1 MQKTL
6 KRQRLYSIG
15 ISTVSSLIYRIV
27 IMIMITSE
35 DLYFSNI
42 EWLSKIGIA
51 SRALYLL
58 CFTFIS
64 SLWVDLVGEF
74 IQIKKNNMKKNLLK
88 VTKFNYFMIVSIY
101 TVTVLAIFHTLW
113 MGFSGIY
120 EFIVRKELVNE
131 HKYQVFTDIFIIGL
145 YPIES
150 SLQFLEAIGLL
161 YLFFFQARKE

>member
-1 MQKTL
+1 MCL
-6 KRQRLYSIG
+6 
-15 ISTVSSLIYRIV
+15 STIFSLTYRVV
-27 IMIMITSE
+27 IMIMITDD
-35 DLYFSNI
+35 DLYFSNY

-64 SLWVDLVGEF
+64 ALWVNLVNEF
-74 IQIKKNNMKKNLLK
+74 IKIKKENMKKNLMK
-88 VTKFNYFMIVSIY
+88 VSLFNNFMIISIY
-101 TVTVLAIFHTLW
+101 TVTALAVFHTFW
-113 MGFSGIY
+113 MGLSGIY

-150 SLQFLEAIGLL
+150 SL
-161 YLFFFQARKE
+161 